1 MSDTKDVIKLDIIH
15 NPRSKRDRPTKR
27 KTYSELIYSIRK
39 QEQLSW
45 DRIDPAI
52 YKASPINTPP
62 QTASVFWFIVCS
74 NYFKRKIFRL
84 DWDEFLNIV
93 VTHQQSVDV
102 STGKTKLATNTSTKN
117 DRPISE
123 YGVDKSEKDRIDHE
137 QIIQN
142 EIGKFDPPNENE
154 LAQKLDQILLEEIGI
169 YQKSKVEGSFDYYKR
184 YMATMSSPNTGNNT
198 SKNSKIQKSI
208 IDESNLNEVAK
219 YEFFKTELM
228 FEKEEERL
236 QSDILK
242 DIQFTLKKKK
252 RHILNSEIFLQ
263 KCRTQICNFLNSKDL
278 ISMEED
284 PKPKESALLTE
295 EDFLPTINDMSL
307 DSLLKLHY
315 LEQSK
320 VSSDL
325 NDNQLEIGS
334 KYLQEKPCEN
344 TFLENYDEENPI
356 CDTMSLQTLEN
367 KYLDYLEQNRYKD
380 KNNGQPMGNMHTLE
394 KSLFETRVKP
404 REIKYEDYV
413 CQICCEGDTSD
424 GNLIVFCSVTLF

>member
-1 MSDTKDVIKLDIIH
+1 M
-15 NPRSKRDRPTKR
+15 
-27 KTYSELIYSIRK
+27 
-39 QEQLSW
+39 
-45 DRIDPAI
+45 
-52 YKASPINTPP
+52 
-62 QTASVFWFIVCS
+62 
-74 NYFKRKIFRL
+74 
-84 DWDEFLNIV
+84 
-93 VTHQQSVDV
+93 

-252 RHILNSEIFLQ
+252 RHILNSEIFL
-263 KCRTQICNFLNSKDL
+263 
-278 ISMEED
+278 
-284 PKPKESALLTE
+284 
-295 EDFLPTINDMSL
+295 
-307 DSLLKLHY
+307 
-315 LEQSK
+315 
-320 VSSDL
+320 
-325 NDNQLEIGS
+325 
-334 KYLQEKPCEN
+334 
-344 TFLENYDEENPI
+344 
-356 CDTMSLQTLEN
+356 
-367 KYLDYLEQNRYKD
+367 
-380 KNNGQPMGNMHTLE
+380 
-394 KSLFETRVKP
+394 
-404 REIKYEDYV
+404 
-413 CQICCEGDTSD
+413 
-424 GNLIVFCSVTLF
+424 